1 MAKATFDIPEYDF
14 EYRIGY
20 RAGSYHFYTRLV
32 CSGKFYIIKCF
43 REQSTREIEYDEME
57 IFCEP
62 SLNDLIT
69 HYKMIG
75 TALSKPIINLDNF
88 PEIWEEIEM
97 A

>member
-20 RAGSYHFYTRLV
+20 RAGSYH
-32 CSGKFYIIKCF
+32 KFYIIKCF